1 MATSPRRRTGV
12 NVLDCA
18 GRKVKLDRPRV
29 MGILNVTPD
38 SFSDGGRWLDK
49 DTAIS
54 HALAMQQAGADII
67 DVGGESTR
75 PGAGAVSLQEELDRV
90 IPVIEAISPQLSIP
104 VSIDTSKP
112 EVMRAAV
119 GAGAGMINDVCALRQ
134 EGALQAAAELVVPVC
149 IMHMQGVPRSM
160 QVNPVY
166 KDVGAEVRQFLLE
179 RAEACENRG
188 IARENI
194 LLDPGFGFGKTFN
207 QNVDLFRDLAALV
220 ATGYSVLVGV
230 SRKAMIG
237 QMTGKDTGDR
247 VAGSVAAAV
256 LAAQLGAA
264 IIRVHDVAE
273 TVDALKVLEGLNHA

>member
-1 MATSPRRRTGV
+1 M

-75 PGAGAVSLQEELDRV
+75 PGAGAVSLQKELDRV

>member
-179 RAEACENRG
+179 RAEACENCG
-188 IARENI
+188 VARENI